1 MRALR
6 VAWSYGLALL
16 RDRRT
21 YRFVTV
27 GVATLVLAEAMMFG
41 MVDLLGAESF
51 LSAALVT
58 EVTLVANF
66 LINDRW
72 TFGAGGDPNNGF
84 AARLLKFHASRVG
97 SIAVN
102 LATFYLLNKV
112 LLVNHLVAYFLAVVV
127 AFSVNLLTSFVWV
140 WKVRPGDY
148 KGAEGPEKGF
158 SAGPEGPRS
167 SRTYAERAHPLQ
179 SSHSSRRCQNHL
191 SSSST
196 ST

>member
-1 MRALR
+1 MRTLR

-21 YRFVTV
+21 YRFVAV
-27 GVATLVLAEAMMFG
+27 GVATLALAEAMMFG

-51 LSAALVT
+51 VSAVLVT
-58 EVTLVANF
+58 EVTIFANF

-72 TFGAGGDPNNGF
+72 TFGAGGNPGNGF
-84 AARLLKFHASRVG
+84 AVRLLKFHVSRAG
-97 SIAVN
+97 SVAVN

-112 LLVNHLVAYFLAVVV
+112 LLVNHLVSYFLAVVV

-140 WKVRPGDY
+140 WRVRPSGY
-148 KGAEGPEKGF
+148 RGSESREAKAPVGPGGTRFARNK
-158 SAGPEGPRS
+158 PRP
-167 SRTYAERAHPLQ
+167 AHPLQ
-179 SSHSSRRCQNHL
+179 PSHSSRRCQNHL